1 MRSAMLSFGIA
12 FAPTKAQIQPT
23 RFREMAMNMRKTW
36 MLAAGAGL
44 LCTAVALLVGNP
56 TATAQTKVVEKPVVI
71 QSSRP
76 VEVLTPHRFHLTMT
90 GAGSSFI
97 VIDTATG
104 RCWLSSP
111 DKREWQDIGA
121 PPPYSAVRPPVA
133 VPVVPTPPV
142 VSPPK

>member
-1 MRSAMLSFGIA
+1 
-12 FAPTKAQIQPT
+12 
-23 RFREMAMNMRKTW
+23 MNARKSW
-36 MLAAGAGL
+36 VLGAGVGLLCAAGAL
-44 LCTAVALLVGNP
+44 IVGNP
-56 TATAQTKVVEKPVVI
+56 AATAQTKVVEKPVVI

-76 VEVLTPHRFHLTMT
+76 VEVMTPHRFHLVMT

-121 PPPYSAVRPPVA
+121 PPPYSAVRTPVA
-133 VPVVPTPPV
+133 VPAVPTPPPAV
-142 VSPPK
+142 VPPK